1 MFRKLASFAA
11 LSLLVVGAQGVFAQ
25 DDITPVSYGD
35 SFNGKISDPDDGVLY
50 SFEGSEGDEV
60 VIQASSNKID
70 VYLRLGNE
78 DGDILAEN
86 DDISGDD
93 LNAEIEYTLED
104 DGLYY
109 FAVLGYEA
117 GSYTVSLENT
127 NGGGNN
133 SASSDIIPVAYGDTI
148 TGETIDMD
156 NPVIYAFD
164 GVEGQQVT
172 IVATSD
178 EVDTYLIVIDAEA
191 NIVAENDDT
200 SKKNS
205 DASVEFTVPS
215 TGVFL
220 VGVLADESGPFELI
234 IDSAR
239 IGSNNGGGTTNVSEE
254 EPVGDLYY
262 GTVDDDTPFNNIVLE
277 DVPVGA
283 VITVDIR
290 TTDGDLD
297 AYGGILFDDEVV
309 AENDDRSRNDSNPIL
324 EYEVEEEGD
333 YTIIITRAGFEDGNT
348 SGDFDAVV
356 NISGVSKTV
365 VLDLVAFDT
374 DGSRVIDK
382 PIMRGFN
389 PAGEGEKVE
398 SPLFA
403 GVDSPA
409 APQQ

>member
-1 MFRKLASFAA
+1 MFKKLFSLAA
-11 LSLLVVGAQGVFAQ
+11 LSLLVISVQGVFAKQ
-25 DDITPVSYGD
+25 DDDITPVSYGD
-35 SFNGKISDPDDGVLY
+35 SFNGKIADPEDGVLY
-50 SFEGSEGDEV
+50 SFEGSEGDEI

-86 DDISGDD
+86 DDISNDD

-109 FAVLGYEA
+109 FAVLGYDP

-127 NGGGNN
+127 NGG
-133 SASSDIIPVAYGDTI
+133 SASGDIIPVSYGDAI
-148 TGETIDMD
+148 TGEAIDMD

-239 IGSNNGGGTTNVSEE
+239 MGSGNGGTSNVSEE

-277 DVPVGA
+277 DVPEGA

-290 TTDGDLD
+290 STSGDLD

-309 AENDDRSRNDSNPIL
+309 AENDDRSRDDSNPIL
-324 EYEVEEEGD
+324 EFEVEEAGD
-333 YTIIITRAGFEDGNT
+333 YTVIITRAGFEEGNT

-365 VLDLVAFDT
+365 VLDVVAFDT

-382 PIMRGFN
+382 PIFRGFN
-389 PAGEGEKVE
+389 PAGDGEKVE
-398 SPLFA
+398 NPLFG

>member
-1 MFRKLASFAA
+1 MFKKLFSLAA
-11 LSLLVVGAQGVFAQ
+11 LSLLIVGAQGVFAKG
-25 DDITPVSYGD
+25 DDITPAAYGD
-35 SFNGKISDPDDGVLY
+35 SFNGKISDPEDGVLY

-60 VIQASSNKID
+60 IIRASSNKID

-86 DDISGDD
+86 DDISNDD

-109 FAVLGYEA
+109 FAVLGYDP
-117 GSYTVSLENT
+117 GSYTVSLENA
-127 NGGGNN
+127 NAGG
-133 SASSDIIPVAYGDTI
+133 ASSDIIPVSYGDTI
-148 TGETIDMD
+148 TGEAIDMD

-164 GVEGQQVT
+164 GVEGQQVN

-200 SKKNS
+200 SKKNT

-220 VGVLADESGPFELI
+220 VGVLADQSGPFELI

-239 IGSNNGGGTTNVSEE
+239 IGSNNGGGTSNVSEE

-262 GTVDDDTPFNNIVLE
+262 GTVDDETPFNHITLE
-277 DVPVGA
+277 DVPAGA
-283 VITVDIR
+283 TITVDVR
-290 TTDGDLD
+290 TTSGDLD
-297 AYGGILFDDEVV
+297 AYTGILFDDEVV

-324 EYEVEEEGD
+324 EFQVEEDGD
-333 YTIIITRAGFEDGNT
+333 YTVIITRAGFEEGDT
-348 SGDFDAVV
+348 SGDFDVVV
-356 NISGVSKTV
+356 NISTVSKMV
-365 VLDLVAFDT
+365 VLDQIAFDT
-374 DGSRVIDK
+374 DGARTIDK
-382 PIMRGFN
+382 PIIRGFN
-389 PAGEGEKVE
+389 PAGDGEKAE
-398 SPLFA
+398 NPLLG
-403 GVDSPA
+403 GVDSPL

>member
-1 MFRKLASFAA
+1 M
-11 LSLLVVGAQGVFAQ
+11 
-25 DDITPVSYGD
+25 
-35 SFNGKISDPDDGVLY
+35 
-50 SFEGSEGDEV
+50 
-60 VIQASSNKID
+60 
-70 VYLRLGNE
+70 RLGNE

-93 LNAEIEYTLED
+93 LNAEIEYTLEE

-117 GSYTVSLENT
+117 GSYTVSLEVEN
-127 NGGGNN
+127 GGNN
-133 SASSDIIPVAYGDTI
+133 EASSDIIPVSYGDTI

-156 NPVIYAFD
+156 NPVIYSFD
-164 GVEGQQVT
+164 GVEGQQVN

-200 SKKNS
+200 SKKNT
-205 DASVEFTVPS
+205 DASVEFTLPS

-220 VGVLADESGPFELI
+220 VGVLAPESGEFELI

-239 IGSNNGGGTTNVSEE
+239 IGSNDNGTTNVSEE

-262 GTVDDDTPFNNIVLE
+262 GTIDDETPFNNVTLE
-277 DVPVGA
+277 DVPEGA

-290 TTDGDLD
+290 TTNGDLD
-297 AYGGILFDDEVV
+297 AYGGIMFGDDVV
-309 AENDDRSRNDSNPIL
+309 AENDDRSRNDSNPLI
-324 EYEVEEEGD
+324 EYEVEEAGD

-348 SGDFDAVV
+348 EGDFDVVV
-356 NISGVSKTV
+356 NVSGVSKTV
-365 VLDLVAFDT
+365 VLDVVAFDT

-382 PIMRGFN
+382 PIIRGFN
-389 PAGEGEKVE
+389 PAGEGVKVE
-398 SPLFA
+398 NPLLA
-403 GVDSPA
+403 GVDSPV
-409 APQQ
+409 APQR